1 MSVADLKCENEDF
14 GSAIPFWVMKIVL
27 LNNMLNYNMPSCL
40 KQFKYSSAAY
50 IYQLLRILS
59 ER

>member
-1 MSVADLKCENEDF
+1 MSITGLKYENEDI
-14 GSAIPFWVMKIVL
+14 GKAIPFA
-27 LNNMLNYNMPSCL
+27 NMLNYNMPSCL

>member
-1 MSVADLKCENEDF
+1 MSITGLKYENEDI
-14 GSAIPFWVMKIVL
+14 GKASL
-27 LNNMLNYNMPSCL
+27 LLTDNMLNYNMPSCL